1 MTELVMG
8 LGIVYALAFYE
19 FLGRSPGGI
28 VAPAYVAFFMDQ
40 PGRVAATLAL
50 SLLTYAVVTLAGR
63 YVLLFGR
70 RRTGLMLLA
79 GFLLGWL
86 WSNAS
91 AAAFPAT
98 PFDAI
103 GFIVPG
109 LIANDLDRQG
119 IVTTWASLLL
129 VSALVR
135 LTLLALRGFGWL

>member
-8 LGIVYALAFYE
+8 LGIAFGLAFHE
-19 FLGRSPGGI
+19 ILGRSPGGI
-28 VAPAYVAFFMDQ
+28 VSPAYIAFFLDQ
-40 PGRVAATLAL
+40 PGRVAATLVV

-79 GFLLGWL
+79 GFLLRWL
-86 WSNAS
+86 WEGATV
-91 AAAFPAT
+91 AIVPGT

-103 GFIVPG
+103 GFLVPG

-119 IVTTWASLLL
+119 IVSTWASLLI
-129 VSALVR
+129 VAALVR
-135 LTLLALRGFGWL
+135 LVLLTLRGLGWL